1 MNKENFPEKIRVSIG
16 SAIVL
21 GLMSGKLD
29 AEPTTVYLLTYQPGK
44 CHANCGFCPQARTSR
59 GRADLLSR
67 VSWPAF
73 PIERVL
79 DRIEQAK
86 EGTIKRICIQAL
98 NYPTVFKDI
107 LIVAREIKSRAR
119 VPISIS
125 CQPLNQKQ
133 MKRLAEVG
141 VDRVS
146 IALDAATKGLF
157 DTVKGALAGGPYV
170 WKEQRMALKEAVQT
184 FGEGSVTTHLIAGL
198 GENERE
204 IIQTIQW
211 CVDIGV
217 YPSLFAFTP
226 MPGTAL
232 EKHPQPPLNYYR
244 KLQVA
249 HFLITKG
256 KTRCENMR
264 FSEDG
269 RLIDFGVPKEVV
281 QRVIRTGRPFLT
293 SGCPGCNRPYYNE
306 RPGGPLY
313 NYPRQPLREEIVE
326 IGKEIRIWTTRRWE

>member
-1 MNKENFPEKIRVSIG
+1 N
-16 SAIVL
+16 A
-21 GLMSGKLD
+21 
-29 AEPTTVYLLTYQPGK
+29 
-44 CHANCGFCPQARTSR
+44 
-59 GRADLLSR
+59 
-67 VSWPAF
+67 
-73 PIERVL
+73 
-79 DRIEQAK
+79 
-86 EGTIKRICIQAL
+86 IKRVCVQAL
-98 NYPTVFKDI
+98 NYPTVFKDV
-107 LIVAREIKSRAR
+107 LSLAREIKSRVK

-125 CQPLNQKQ
+125 CQPLNRKQ
-133 MKRLAEVG
+133 MKKLAEVG

-146 IALDAATKGLF
+146 IALDAATEELF
-157 DTVKGALAGGPYV
+157 DTVKGASADGPYT
-170 WKEQRMALKEAVQT
+170 WRNHLKALKEAVQT
-184 FGEGSVTTHLIAGL
+184 FGKGSVTTHLIAGL
-198 GENERE
+198 GESEKE

-232 EKHPQPPLNYYR
+232 EKHPQPPLSYYR

-264 FSEDG
+264 FSEDN

-281 QRVIRTGRPFLT
+281 QRVIRTGHPFLT

-306 RPGGPLY
+306 RPGGPIY
-313 NYPRQPLREEIVE
+313 NYPRNPLREEITE
-326 IGKEIRIWTTRRWE
+326 IEKEIQI